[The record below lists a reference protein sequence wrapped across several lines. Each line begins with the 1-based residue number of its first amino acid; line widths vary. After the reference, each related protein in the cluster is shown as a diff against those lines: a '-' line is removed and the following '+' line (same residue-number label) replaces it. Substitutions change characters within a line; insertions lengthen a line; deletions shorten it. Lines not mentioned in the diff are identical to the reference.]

1 MTCVKQGGFNLL
13 EHKTT
18 ERILLDELLNIKY
31 YKNQVIPWKKNIKII
46 KNTYKNLEKTEN
58 YTGTV
63 SRVNGNIDATTQT
76 ITVFIEVKHPDLK
89 LITEIIRLA
98 FSSHLKS

>member
-31 YKNQVIPWKKNIKII
+31 YKKSSNTMEKNIKNIENTG
-46 KNTYKNLEKTEN
+46 KKHKKTYK
-58 YTGTV
+58 
-63 SRVNGNIDATTQT
+63 
-76 ITVFIEVKHPDLK
+76 ITKNNNKH
-89 LITEIIRLA
+89 
-98 FSSHLKS
+98 